1 MGDCPP
7 VAERPAV
14 RAANIIKMAI
24 PMKPGSSTFQIGDT
38 TTMVVT
44 ETDLRAGYNA
54 YMRDYM
60 RKKRAKDKA
69 NKS

>member
-1 MGDCPP
+1 
-7 VAERPAV
+7 
-14 RAANIIKMAI
+14 
-24 PMKPGSSTFQIGDT
+24 
-38 TTMVVT
+38 MVVT